1 MDDIKTEE
9 ELRKQVEETIK
20 VRKEQDVENKYID
33 DLLAAA
39 AKETKVDIPETMIH
53 DEAHRMVHQYED
65 QLRMQGLTLEQFFQY
80 TNSNEEALMDQMHDD
95 AKNRVLYRLMLE
107 EIAKVEKINITDKD
121 AKKEASDL
129 AKKYQMKDEEF
140 LNTMGGL
147 EMIKYDLTMK
157 AAMDV
162 LKGE

>member
-1 MDDIKTEE
+1 
-9 ELRKQVEETIK
+9 
-20 VRKEQDVENKYID
+20 
-33 DLLAAA
+33 
-39 AKETKVDIPETMIH
+39 
-53 DEAHRMVHQYED
+53 MVHQYED

-129 AKKYQMKDEEF
+129 AKKYQMKEEEF

-157 AAMDV
+157 ATMDV